1 MTPTL
6 SIEIWSDIVCP
17 FCYIGKMKLEQ
28 TLRKLN
34 ALDKV
39 EITWRSFQLD
49 PTFPK
54 NTSKNSAIHLSEK
67 TGIPME
73 RLSNMFV
80 ELKPNR
86 TTLRNRFE
94 IRPNTCFQ
102 YLRPSPFMAM
112 EQNRKQRTTI

>member
-1 MTPTL
+1 
-6 SIEIWSDIVCP
+6 
-17 FCYIGKMKLEQ
+17 MKLEQ
-28 TLRKLN
+28 ALRKLN

-54 NTSKNSAIHLSEK
+54 NTSKNSAINLSEK

-80 ELKPNR
+80 
-86 TTLRNRFE
+86 
-94 IRPNTCFQ
+94 
-102 YLRPSPFMAM
+102 
-112 EQNRKQRTTI
+112 